1 MIKLIAYYR
10 KSTDTKDKQ
19 TLSLK
24 DQKRVVREYAKKNDI
39 EIIKE
44 FSESFSAKKE
54 GRPVFN
60 EMVTFLKQGRVSGLI
75 VYKLDRLTRNYGDFG
90 TIIDLIECKNIQVWA
105 TDYGKYENNTVGKM
119 MMGFVQIQ
127 SKAKIDGLS
136 EDVKRSLDGKIKDGW
151 WAGWAPLGYLNTD
164 IRGKITGKS
173 FTLEKQTYLEN
184 LGRQI
189 VRIEVDPFIAP
200 LIKKAFEIYAYQD
213 VSLKKLCMI
222 MHDEGLRNRAGNK
235 ISKGGIHQILVNP
248 FYYGDMEWLG
258 LIWEGKHQPIINKLL
273 FETVQKR
280 LRNNAQFTIKPNLDF
295 LYKGLLK
302 CGSCGMNITAE
313 ERERCQKN
321 GNVHHYVYYHC
332 TKSQGNCGQRHIEEK
347 DLENQLSEMFKG
359 FFLEDK
365 QAEEIKIKLTELYDE
380 DNKYQSIQEKALK
393 TRLTKLQ
400 NEKKS
405 IYKRMLMGDV
415 DDKETYLEVKND
427 LQNEIRQVQEKL
439 LKITDHSQNW
449 FDQSS
454 NLLYLATHAQE
465 LFLEGTKEE
474 KQMLIRCVSSNL
486 FLKDKKVEFSFNKPF
501 EILSQ
506 TPKLNSLLLE

>member
-1 MIKLIAYYR
+1 MRWK
-10 KSTDTKDKQ
+10 
-19 TLSLK
+19 
-24 DQKRVVREYAKKNDI
+24 
-39 EIIKE
+39 
-44 FSESFSAKKE
+44 
-54 GRPVFN
+54 
-60 EMVTFLKQGRVSGLI
+60 GLI
-75 VYKLDRLTRNYGDFG
+75 EESKHEPTIDKRLF
-90 TIIDLIECKNIQVWA
+90 DL
-105 TDYGKYENNTVGKM
+105 
-119 MMGFVQIQ
+119 VQ
-127 SKAKIDGLS
+127 
-136 EDVKRSLDGKIKDGW
+136 
-151 WAGWAPLGYLNTD
+151 
-164 IRGKITGKS
+164 
-173 FTLEKQTYLEN
+173 
-184 LGRQI
+184 
-189 VRIEVDPFIAP
+189 
-200 LIKKAFEIYAYQD
+200 
-213 VSLKKLCMI
+213 KKLS
-222 MHDEGLRNRAGNK
+222 D
-235 ISKGGIHQILVNP
+235 
-248 FYYGDMEWLG
+248 
-258 LIWEGKHQPIINKLL
+258 
-273 FETVQKR
+273 
-280 LRNNAQFTIKPNLDF
+280 NAQFTIKPDLDF

-332 TKSQGNCGQRHIEEK
+332 TKSQGNCGQKHIEEK
-347 DLENQLSEMFKG
+347 DLENQLSEMFKS

-365 QAEEIKIKLTELYDE
+365 QVEEIKSKLTELYDE
-380 DNKYQSIQEKALK
+380 DNKYQTIQEKALK

-427 LQNEIRQVQEKL
+427 LQNEISQVQDKL
-439 LKITDHSQNW
+439 LQITDHSQNW

-506 TPKLNSLLLE
+506 TPKLSSLLLGHDSNVRPYS